1 MTDSVTIH
9 QVSVIVLFAIA
20 GGALGLILSDILW
33 LFYSLYRFYGQKKQ
47 CRKYN

>member
-9 QVSVIVLFAIA
+9 GVSVTMLFAIA
-20 GGALGLILSDILW
+20 GGVLGFAISDILW